1 MIKAFPK
8 IFAIGTDYIKDIFN
22 SSVEITEKIDGSQ
35 FDFGKIDGVL
45 YMRSKGATLY
55 AEGSDKMFRLAVDYV
70 VSIQDKIRDNTTYY
84 CEYLKTPK
92 HNILTYGRVPKNHL
106 ILFGVS
112 DKTGSAFRKT
122 YKQLKEFADELEIE
136 TVPLIYKGKVKTAE
150 ELKKFMEL
158 DSCLGNVKLEGIVV
172 KNYKNAFLLGGQ
184 PIPLMSG
191 KYVSEAFKETHR
203 EKWGSEFT
211 ARGKW
216 QTFKNSFCTEAR
228 WHKAIQHLRDKNEL
242 ENSPRD
248 IGKLI
253 AEIRTDI
260 SDEEKE
266 EIKTFLWKEFG
277 DEILRGS
284 VKGFPEWYKLQ
295 LLNRAF
301 E

>member
-1 MIKAFPK
+1 MIKSFPK

-22 SSVEITEKIDGSQ
+22 SSVEITEKVDGSQ

-45 YMRSKGATLY
+45 YFRSKGNQLY
-55 AEGSDKMFRLAVDYV
+55 AENPDKMFNIAVDYV
-70 VSIQDKIRDNTTYY
+70 VSIQDKIRDNTCYF
-84 CEYLKTPK
+84 CEYLKNPR
-92 HNILTYGRVPKNHL
+92 HNILKYDRVPKNNL

-112 DKTGSAFRKT
+112 DNTGTFFRKT
-122 YKQLKEFADELEIE
+122 YKQLKEFADEVEIE
-136 TVPLIYKGKVKTAE
+136 VVPLLYKGKIKTAE
-150 ELKKFMEL
+150 ELKKFL
-158 DSCLGNVKLEGIVV
+158 DTDSILGGTKIEGIVV

-184 PIPLMSG
+184 PIPLMMG
-191 KYVSEAFKETHR
+191 KYVSESFKETHR

-216 QTFKNSFCTEAR
+216 QTFKDSFCTEAR
-228 WHKAIQHLRDKNEL
+228 WNKAIQHLKEKGLL

-253 AEIRTDI
+253 AEIKTDI

-266 EIKTFLWKEFG
+266 EIKTFLWEEFG

-284 VKGFPEWYKLQ
+284 TKGFPEWYKNK
-295 LLNRAF
+295 LLENSF
-301 E
+301 